1 MFVVIADGKP
11 VFSTDIDDVAWDQSQ
26 ELEDEYDNIFVA
38 EMYIKDF
45 DAQGNYT
52 TDEGYI
58 ISLQEIANSEQ
69 FFEDTTEIRK
79 IKKKIGQNKPKK
91 VSRKYW
97 KEEVDSL
104 YINGVARL
112 LDKLNIS
119 YDSSADEMKLKDILS
134 SQLKKILRKD
144 DEFTESIFREL
155 ADCSYLSMRIWQLG
169 GLGSGEEHRAMVS
182 NMLNRIYLSVDAD
195 IDETEMELLLF
206 DGLYKCA
213 DESGKNP
220 IELFNEYKEN
230 C

>member
-26 ELEDEYDNIFVA
+26 ELEDEYDNIFVE

-104 YINGVARL
+104 CINGVARL

-182 NMLNRIYLSVDAD
+182 NMLNKIYLSVDAD